1 MFAFGKSLT
10 ENTALC
16 ITMKKSWKNSDVP
29 GSLVGTNKKRST
41 DDRTPLFH
49 YPKTD
54 ALVTRRTSREEH
66 RENIPL
72 HFVCFYRSDEGE
84 VSSSAHHIQTIRNRK
99 DRKGKSKD
107 TEDDY
112 SHR

>member
-1 MFAFGKSLT
+1 MTDTSKNITLATTSLRPV
-10 ENTALC
+10 
-16 ITMKKSWKNSDVP
+16 KNSDVP
-29 GSLVGTNKKRST
+29 GKNKKRST
-41 DDRTPLFH
+41 DNETPLFH

-54 ALVTRRTSREEH
+54 PLATKRTSREEH

-72 HFVCFYRSDEGE
+72 NFVCFYRSDEGE
-84 VSSSAHHIQTIRNRK
+84 VSSSEHHIQTIRNRK